1 MNEHHNSL
9 QAVFDF
15 LDRLELAKINFRLER
30 IREDTIMVRV
40 DVPGERWEVEFYAN
54 GKVEIERFSSSI
66 EGVVSGE
73 DSEVLIH
80 ELFKNHSD

>member
-1 MNEHHNSL
+1 MSHQHNSL

-15 LDRLELAKINFRLER
+15 LNKLELAKITFRLER

-40 DVPGERWEVEFYAN
+40 DVRGERWEVEFYAN
-54 GKVEIERFSSSI
+54 GKVEIERFISSI

-80 ELFKNHSD
+80 ELFKNQSV